1 MKSTG
6 FEEIEHPSDIGIKF
20 NGKNMEELFENAALG
35 MFSMVTD
42 INKVRAAKKI
52 KIELSME
59 SSNPE
64 DLLVIWLEKLLYCF
78 EVEGTVL
85 SRFSIEKITRDKDRI
100 TLSARVYGERI
111 ENKRKSI
118 INIIKAPT
126 YPLLNIGGDKKKH
139 IWNGKIRFDV

>member
-20 NGKNMEELFENAALG
+20 NGKSMEELFENAALG

-100 TLSARVYGERI
+100 TLSARVSGERI
-111 ENKRKSI
+111 DNKRHSI

-126 YPLLNIGGDKKKH
+126 YHLLNIREDRKKH
-139 IWNGKIRFDV
+139 LWDGKIIFDV